1 MLVDMS
7 KKVVRNLLGNK
18 FPKIR
23 EEVEKVFGGK
33 VLEFEAR
40 TIKNQG
46 RAEGR
51 IEGRK
56 EHLTECVC
64 KKLRKGKDIKL
75 IAEELEEEIGVIESI
90 YETVKNFAPD
100 YNVEEILKV

>member
-1 MLVDMS
+1 M
-7 KKVVRNLLGNK
+7 
-18 FPKIR
+18 
-23 EEVEKVFGGK
+23 FGGK

-51 IEGRK
+51 AEGRK
-56 EHLTECVC
+56 EHLTECIC

-75 IAEELEEEIGVIESI
+75 IAEELEEEVSVVEKICEVA
-90 YETVKNFAPD
+90 KNYAPD
-100 YNVEEILKV
+100 YDVEMILRAEG

>member
-1 MLVDMS
+1 M
-7 KKVVRNLLGNK
+7 
-18 FPKIR
+18 
-23 EEVEKVFGGK
+23 FGRK

-51 IEGRK
+51 K
-56 EHLTECVC
+56 EHLTECIC

-75 IAEELEEEIGVIESI
+75 IAEELEEINIR
-90 YETVKNFAPD
+90 K
-100 YNVEEILKV
+100 